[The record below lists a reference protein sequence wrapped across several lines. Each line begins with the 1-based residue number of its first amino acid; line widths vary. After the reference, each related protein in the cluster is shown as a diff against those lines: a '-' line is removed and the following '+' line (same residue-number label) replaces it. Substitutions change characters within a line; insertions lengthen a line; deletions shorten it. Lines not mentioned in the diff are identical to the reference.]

1 MAIQTLYDAA
11 SPYYNSEVTDN
22 YLDVMVNRPIP
33 KYEGDFLF
41 TITNTY
47 DLRPDL
53 LAYDLYNNSNLWWVF
68 AQRNPNILMDPLFD
82 FRAGVKIF
90 LPSRATLET
99 ALGV

>member
-33 KYEGDFLF
+33 KYESDFLF

-47 DLRPDL
+47 EYRPDL

-68 AQRNPNILMDPLFD
+68 AQRNPNILVDPLFD

-90 LPSRATLET
+90 LPNRATLET